1 MNLTHLNRRAALT
14 ALGAAA
20 VGAAGFGHAADTAN
34 AWRSSYTPYN
44 GPLRAPLDSGPLTIQ
59 GRWPTALQGVL
70 YRVGPARR
78 ELGGVTMNHWFDGDG
93 MLQAFRFQGGAVSHR
108 GTLLATPKLK
118 AEEAAGRLLYSGFA
132 KTLPDSPPLAGPDTL
147 NPASINLLSLPA
159 SGELFALWEAGSALT
174 VDPQSLQTKGFK
186 VWSPDTQGAPFSAH
200 PRVAP
205 DGTVWSFGYVPA
217 SGRLLVYEISPA
229 GQLRRQHVMAAP
241 QADMVHD
248 FAITERHLVFLLMPL
263 KFSGQLGVGNPL
275 SHYRWEDQSPLVV
288 LLVDKADF
296 KVQRFE
302 LPATGV
308 FHLANAWEQGDTVQ
322 VRFVAQPDILGAMQ
336 QMDVNRSRS
345 DATTRSTQWTQIA
358 LNPLTGQA
366 QMQALGLANVEF
378 PRIHPA
384 RNGLPTQFTTLVARS
399 RQMDARVDGFD
410 TVVTLNGERQQ
421 RHHYGDGWIA
431 EEHIYVPASPTAPE
445 GKGWVLGTAYHWPS
459 ERTALSVFDAAAVDA
474 GPLARVTLPYGLPL
488 GLHGQFVAA

>member
-1 MNLTHLNRRAALT
+1 
-14 ALGAAA
+14 
-20 VGAAGFGHAADTAN
+20 
-34 AWRSSYTPYN
+34 
-44 GPLRAPLDSGPLTIQ
+44 
-59 GRWPTALQGVL
+59 
-70 YRVGPARR
+70 
-78 ELGGVTMNHWFDGDG
+78 
-93 MLQAFRFQGGAVSHR
+93 
-108 GTLLATPKLK
+108 
-118 AEEAAGRLLYSGFA
+118 
-132 KTLPDSPPLAGPDTL
+132 
-147 NPASINLLSLPA
+147 
-159 SGELFALWEAGSALT
+159 
-174 VDPQSLQTKGFK
+174 
-186 VWSPDTQGAPFSAH
+186 
-200 PRVAP
+200 
-205 DGTVWSFGYVPA
+205 
-217 SGRLLVYEISPA
+217 
-229 GQLRRQHVMAAP
+229 MAAP

-431 EEHIYVPASPTAPE
+431 EEHVYVPASPTAPE